1 MSEQT
6 QTATFS
12 RDRAYSHPSKAF
24 DSNNEVSLTE
34 ERLPFTVRL
43 VRNEDDLRK
52 AVQIRHSAYARH
64 LPAFAETLK
73 IPEAMD
79 SEPGNV
85 VMLAESRVDGSPLG
99 TMRVQT
105 NEFKPLALEQ
115 SVDLP
120 EWMQTRPLAEATRL
134 GIAQD
139 RLGHLVKA
147 ALFKSYFQY
156 CQLNCIEW
164 MVIAGRA
171 PIDRQYERLLFQDVY
186 PGMGFVPLRH
196 ANNMPHRIMSFE
208 VATAEQRWGA
218 ANHPLFNFIFRTR
231 HSDLDFTPRAGSVNF
246 A

>member
-1 MSEQT
+1 MSEQS
-6 QTATFS
+6 QMATFS
-12 RDRAYSHPSKAF
+12 RDRAYIHPSKAV
-24 DSNNEVSLTE
+24 DSDTETWMTE

-43 VRNEDDLRK
+43 VRSDDDLRK
-52 AVQIRHSAYARH
+52 AVQVRHSAYARH

-73 IPEAMD
+73 SPEAMD
-79 SEPGNV
+79 SEPGSV

-115 SVDLP
+115 SIDLP
-120 EWMQTRPLAEATRL
+120 GWLQGRPLAEATRL

-139 RLGHLVKA
+139 RRGHLVKA
-147 ALFKSYFQY
+147 ALFKSFFQY

-164 MVIAGRA
+164 MVIAGRS
-171 PIDRQYERLLFQDVY
+171 PIDRQYEHLLFQDVY

-218 ANHPLFNFIFRTR
+218 ANHPLFNFIFKTR
-231 HSDLDFTPRAGSVNF
+231 HSDLDFAPLAGPVNY